1 MEEPDLEHVPAG
13 DTVSSLLISAREGLG
28 LSQKDV
34 ADMLFLQLAFIQRI
48 DEGLFQKLPKQAYIK
63 GYLRAYARGV
73 GLDSDY
79 IVKLYE
85 SEIDSDH
92 SKDERDLLEDRSGRT
107 VATAPTLKT
116 GVVGLA
122 LIFVVVLLVWLLSVN
137 SNEEESIDKQT
148 SSDLVPQEKPATAEK
163 GKSIGAIIDPP
174 QVSRSADLNQVGSS
188 TEGNNK
194 LENSMSQ
201 KIEGPE
207 LKKEASISIQETK
220 GISIQRSIEGG
231 KEYIIVNAGGEDHI
245 EFLFLGKCWVEVE
258 DGEGYSIYGD
268 LNGEKEILN
277 IYGIAP
283 FKVLLGRATEVKIS
297 YNGEDIDL
305 LEYADN
311 DQTTE
316 IKLGTL

>member
-1 MEEPDLEHVPAG
+1 MEEPDLEDVPAG
-13 DTVSSLLISAREGLG
+13 DTVSSLLISGREGLG

-34 ADMLFLQLAFIQRI
+34 ADRLFLQVAFIQRI
-48 DEGLFQKLPKQAYIK
+48 DGGQFHKLPKRAYIK

-73 GLDSDY
+73 GLDGDY
-79 IVKLYE
+79 LVKLYE
-85 SEIDSDH
+85 SEIDSEH
-92 SKDERDLLEDRSGRT
+92 SIDERDLLEDRIGRT
-107 VATAPTLKT
+107 VATAPILKT

-122 LIFVVVLLVWLLSVN
+122 LIFVVVLLVWLLSN
-137 SNEEESIDKQT
+137 KSEEEEFIDKQA
-148 SSDLVPQEKPATAEK
+148 SSDSVLQEKPATAEQ
-163 GKSIGAIIDPP
+163 GKNSRAIIDPLL
-174 QVSRSADLNQVGSS
+174 VARSADLNQVGSS
-188 TEGNNK
+188 TEGNNTF
-194 LENSMSQ
+194 EDSMSQ
-201 KIEGPE
+201 IIEGSE
-207 LKKEASISIQETK
+207 LKKDAPISVQEVK
-220 GISIQRSIEGG
+220 GISIQRSIEDG

-283 FKVLLGRATEVKIS
+283 FKVLLGRATEVKMS

-316 IKLGTL
+316 IELGTL

>member
-1 MEEPDLEHVPAG
+1 MEEPDLEDVPAG

-34 ADMLFLQLAFIQRI
+34 ADMLFLQVAFIQRI
-48 DEGLFQKLPKQAYIK
+48 DGGQFHKLPKRAYIK

-73 GLDSDY
+73 GLDGDY

-85 SEIDSDH
+85 SEIDSEH
-92 SKDERDLLEDRSGRT
+92 SIDERDLLEDRIGRT
-107 VATAPTLKT
+107 VATAPILKT

-122 LIFVVVLLVWLLSVN
+122 LIFVVVLLVWLLSN
-137 SNEEESIDKQT
+137 KSKEEEFIDKQA
-148 SSDLVPQEKPATAEK
+148 SSDSVPQEKPATAEQ
-163 GKSIGAIIDPP
+163 GKNIGAIIDPLH
-174 QVSRSADLNQVGSS
+174 VARSADLNQVGSS
-188 TEGNNK
+188 TEGNNTF
-194 LENSMSQ
+194 EDSISQ
-201 KIEGPE
+201 IIEGSE
-207 LKKEASISIQETK
+207 LKKDAPISVQEVK
-220 GISIQRSIEGG
+220 GISIQRSIEDG

-283 FKVLLGRATEVKIS
+283 FKVLLGRATEVKMS
-297 YNGEDIDL
+297 YNGEDVDL

-316 IKLGTL
+316 IELGTL